1 MRVGRAFAVAVVVM
15 SVVLQGVNGEL
26 PRGGHS
32 PSEGG
37 GRWGVRS
44 RAREGLSQE
53 PQEKHLPELGST
65 NRRQKTM
72 SHIPFRHIEHML
84 HFAHFWPPNEF
95 SCM

>member
-44 RAREGLSQE
+44 RAREGLSKN
-53 PQEKHLPELGST
+53 PKKKHLPELGST
-65 NRRQKTM
+65 IRRQKSM
-72 SHIPFRHIEHML
+72 SHMPFRHIEPML
-84 HFAHFWPPNEF
+84 YFPHF
-95 SCM
+95 